1 MYVLIMYVCIY
12 ITGNVIQM
20 IDEKVDPTVVKAM
33 VYGSSDPLYS
43 SYKVG
48 YNMVLNMLRV
58 EDADP
63 ENILRCSFLQ
73 YQQETNTPALQQKV
87 GRMLACLY
95 TCYLLIIYNN
105 NILITIILFL
115 LLFLSYCAI

>member
-20 IDEKVDPTVVKAM
+20 IDEKVDPTVVKSM

-63 ENILRCSFLQ
+63 EVI
-73 YQQETNTPALQQKV
+73 YIYIYIHI
-87 GRMLACLY
+87 Y
-95 TCYLLIIYNN
+95 TYTHTYTYTYTHVLI
-105 NILITIILFL
+105 
-115 LLFLSYCAI
+115 